1 MKWTGVVT
9 KTRRNIGSKSER
21 DAVTLRTD
29 EGDFILRV
37 LGGNAYGDP
46 RLEALVGK
54 KIQCDGNRAGKTILL
69 NEWTEIE

>member
-9 KTRRNIGSKSER
+9 KKRRNIGSKSER
-21 DAVTLRTD
+21 DAVTLETD
-29 EGDFILRV
+29 KGEFVLRV

-54 KIQCDGNRAGKTILL
+54 RIRCEGNRAGKTILL